1 MSLFSW
7 LRKRPASPEASDDV
21 AASQPAVDD
30 AAHEALDDEP
40 TTSGPWDVADE
51 PELGAR
57 IDLGAIRLPARPGMR
72 LRMEADKTTREVVAA
87 SLTLG
92 GSVLQLQAF
101 AAPRRDGVWAELREE
116 IAASV
121 TKQGGS
127 ADEAQGPFGPEL
139 LARLPVRTKEGR
151 SGHRPA
157 RFLGV
162 DGPRWFLRGVLT
174 GQAAISPQDAA
185 ALEEVFRDA
194 VVVRGSDA
202 RPPREP
208 LTLTVPRAA
217 QQGDEP
223 AAAGDQP
230 AVTDEQDPQRPPQG
244 AQPPAAGTDPLTRGP
259 EITETR

>member
-7 LRKRPASPEASDDV
+7 LRKRPASPEASDEV
-21 AASQPAVDD
+21 HASQPAVDD
-30 AAHEALDDEP
+30 AVHDAVDDEP
-40 TTSGPWDVADE
+40 TTNGPWDVADE

-208 LTLTVPRAA
+208 LTLTVPKAA
-217 QQGDEP
+217 QQDGEQ
-223 AAAGDQP
+223 AT
-230 AVTDEQDPQRPPQG
+230 TDEQDPQRAAQG